1 MVAVS
6 YSRIDAERADLRGTC
21 AVLSGTDA
29 CTNSNPGMEIAAQS
43 DVDAIAT
50 WKGVRIGSWIGLGA
64 GVVTAGYG
72 VWALVHG
79 GRPASPPRRSSSRIG
94 GWRFGGSAASDRRPR
109 PPQRLRPSAGVSL
122 LGADFGHDAHALS

>member
-29 CTNSNPGMEIAAQS
+29 CASSESGMTVAAQS

-50 WKGVRIGSWIGLGA
+50 WKAVRDRLVDRA
-64 GVVTAGYG
+64 RRRVVTAGYG
-72 VWALVHG
+72 VWSLVHG
-79 GRPASPPRRSSSRIG
+79 RPAQSAPTVVVTDRG
-94 GWRFGGSAASDRRPR
+94 LALGWVGRF
-109 PPQRLRPSAGVSL
+109 
-122 LGADFGHDAHALS
+122 